1 MINTIK
7 LAQVFRDNLLESE
20 HYGIVTLVNSV
31 GELISAGD
39 SDFTCFTRSLIK
51 PIQAKVA
58 KDILGD
64 ELNGELLAISIA
76 SHNSEPEQLAL
87 VNKLMSKFEVQEND
101 LRCGTYKTSS
111 YSLKSK
117 IEHNCSAKHTA
128 LIAACK
134 KQGWS
139 LNDYTQID
147 HPIQKLIL
155 KELEDLLAESLGAF
169 GIDGC
174 GLPSF
179 HMSLSKMTKIFAA
192 MIVNPAYGE
201 ILQAM
206 RDYPLI
212 IGGKSQI
219 DSLLMKNSKNLIAKG
234 GAEGLMMIANLETK
248 EVVLIKIID
257 GSHRVKAIV
266 SKAMTEHLNWLEQ
279 DFILDNN
286 ILNSNKDVVGS
297 YVACDLAQQVSTM
310 L

>member
-7 LAQVFRDNLLESE
+7 LAQVFRDNLIESE
-20 HYGIVTLVNSV
+20 HFGIVTLLNSS
-31 GELISAGD
+31 GQLISAGD

-64 ELNGELLAISIA
+64 ELSGELLAISIA

-87 VNKLMSKFEVQEND
+87 INKLMSKFAVHENE
-101 LRCGTYKTSS
+101 LRCGTYKTPS

-128 LIAACK
+128 LIAATK

-139 LNDYTQID
+139 LSDYTKID
-147 HPIQKLIL
+147 HPIQKLIQ
-155 KELEDLLAESLGAF
+155 KELENLLNESLGAF
-169 GIDGC
+169 AIDGC

-179 HMSLSKMTKIFAA
+179 HLSLARMTKIFAA
-192 MIVNPAYGE
+192 MIINPAYRE
-201 ILQAM
+201 IIQAM

-219 DSLLMKNSKNLIAKG
+219 DSLLMNNSKKLIAKG

-257 GSHRVKAIV
+257 GSSRVKGIV
-266 SKAMTEHLNWLEQ
+266 SKAIAQQLNWLEH
-279 DFILDNN
+279 DFIIDNT
-286 ILNSNKDVVGS
+286 ILNSNKDVIGS
-297 YVACDLAQQVSTM
+297 YTACDFSLVGTLS
-310 L
+310 